1 MSEKTVVFEPR
12 ELGFP
17 ESALEHELIVKYLDT
32 KGYKMSDLKGLPEQ
46 KARELMIEA
55 CQYAALKL
63 AEIHA
68 RSEFRRKIEGP
79 D

>member
-1 MSEKTVVFEPR
+1 MSEKTVVFDQK

-32 KGYKMSDLKGLPEQ
+32 KGYKLSDLKGLPEHI
-46 KARELMIEA
+46 ARELMIEA

>member
-1 MSEKTVVFEPR
+1 MSEKTVVFER
-12 ELGFP
+12 GELGFP

-32 KGYKMSDLKGLPEQ
+32 KGYKLSDLRRLPEDR
-46 KARELMIEA
+46 ARELMIEA

>member
-1 MSEKTVVFEPR
+1 MSEKTVAYDGE
-12 ELGFP
+12 ETGFP
-17 ESALEHELIVKYLDT
+17 ESALEHELIVKYLAT
-32 KGYKMSDLKGLPEQ
+32 KGYTMSDLKLLSERE
-46 KARELMIEA
+46 ARDLMIEA